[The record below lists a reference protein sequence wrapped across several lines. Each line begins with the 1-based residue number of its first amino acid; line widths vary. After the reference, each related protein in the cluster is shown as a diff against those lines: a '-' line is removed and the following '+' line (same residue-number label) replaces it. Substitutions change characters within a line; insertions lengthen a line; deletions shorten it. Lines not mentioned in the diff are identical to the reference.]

1 MKLHEYQG
9 KELFARAG
17 IPVAPSQAT
26 AGQVVT
32 TVEELEKIK
41 DSYGNKMVLK
51 AQVHVG
57 GRGKAGGV
65 KVVSPDQAVD
75 VGGKILGMDIKGL
88 IVKKMLVEQAIE
100 IDKEFYLGVIQD
112 RANRGVTF
120 MASAMG
126 GVDIEEVAVTHPD
139 KIIKVT
145 VDPTIGLR
153 DFNVRE
159 IVFGAEFP
167 AEIRNQA
174 ADFVKKLYKVFMDN
188 DCTLAE
194 INPLVITKQGELI
207 AADAKVDMDDN
218 ADFRHLEWEEMR
230 DLDEKDQLEQL
241 AKKSG
246 LSYVELEG
254 DIGCVVNGAGLAMAT
269 MDVIKYNGG
278 KPANFLDIGGSSNPD
293 KVVVAMNILM
303 SKPLKAILFNIFGGI
318 TRCDDVARG
327 LITAFEKIKV
337 EIPVIIRL
345 TGTNEEIARD
355 MLEKAGYKVG
365 SSMDEAVKEVV
376 AAANNK

>member
-9 KELFARAG
+9 KELFEKAG
-17 IPVAPSQAT
+17 IPVAK
-26 AGQVVT
+26 GQVVQSI
-32 TVEELEKIK
+32 EELEKIK
-41 DSYGNKMVLK
+41 NDFGNLVVLK

-65 KVVSPDQAVD
+65 KLVAPDKVVETGSQ
-75 VGGKILGMDIKGL
+75 ILGMDIKGL
-88 IVKKMLVEQAIE
+88 TVKKLLVAEAVDIK
-100 IDKEFYLGVIQD
+100 KEFYLGIIQD
-112 RANRGVTF
+112 RASRGITF

-145 VDPTIGLR
+145 VDPSIGLQ
-153 DFNVRE
+153 DFHIRN

-167 AEIRNQA
+167 VELRGQA

-194 INPLVITKQGELI
+194 INPLAITADGNLI

-218 ADFRHLEWEEMR
+218 AEFRHLDWDAMR
-230 DLDEKDQLEQL
+230 DIDGEDKLEL
-241 AKKSG
+241 EAKKSG

-293 KVVVAMNILM
+293 KVVAAMNILM
-303 SKPLKAILFNIFGGI
+303 AKPLKAILFNIFGGI

-327 LITAFEKIKV
+327 LLTAFEKIDVK
-337 EIPVIIRL
+337 IPVVIRL
-345 TGTNEEIARD
+345 TGTNEEVARKL
-355 MLEKAGYKVG
+355 LEDAGYKVG
-365 SSMDEAVKEVV
+365 TSMDEAVKEVV
-376 AAANNK
+376 AAANSN

>member
-9 KELFARAG
+9 KELFAKAG
-17 IPVAPSQAT
+17 IPVPK
-26 AGQVVT
+26 GQVISSVD
-32 TVEELEKIK
+32 ELDKVKSSLEGKI
-41 DSYGNKMVLK
+41 VLK

-57 GRGKAGGV
+57 GRGKAGGI
-65 KVVSPDQAVD
+65 KVVDQENAEETA
-75 VGGKILGMDIKGL
+75 KSLLGMDLKGL
-88 IVKKMLVEQAIE
+88 IVKKLLVEQAIA

-126 GVDIEEVAVTHPD
+126 GVDIEEVAVEHPD

-145 VDPTIGLR
+145 VDPTLGLKDFQVR
-153 DFNVRE
+153 D

-167 AEIRNQA
+167 AELRNQA
-174 ADFVKKLYKVFMDN
+174 ADFVKKLYKVFLDN

-194 INPLVITKQGELI
+194 INPLVITKDGQLL

-218 ADFRHLEWEEMR
+218 ADFRHPEWADMR
-230 DLDEKDQLEQL
+230 DLDEKDKLEL
-241 AKKSG
+241 EAKQSG

-269 MDVIKYNGG
+269 MDVVKYNGG

-293 KVVVAMNILM
+293 KVVAAMNILM

-318 TRCDDVARG
+318 TRCDDVAKG
-327 LITAFEKIKV
+327 LLTAFDRLNV
-337 EIPVIIRL
+337 DIPVVIRL
-345 TGTNEEIARD
+345 TGTNEDVARE

-365 SSMDEAVKEVV
+365 SSMDDAVKEVV
-376 AAANNK
+376 ELAKSR

>member
-9 KELFARAG
+9 SELFAAAG
-17 IPVAPSQAT
+17 IPT
-26 AGQVVT
+26 GTGHVVT
-32 TVEELEKIK
+32 TVEEVEKIK
-41 DSYGNKMVLK
+41 DTLGDLLVLK

-65 KVVSPDQAVD
+65 KLATPDKAVE
-75 VGGKILGMDIKGL
+75 VASKILGMDIKGL
-88 IVKKMLVEQAIE
+88 TVKKLYVKTAID

-112 RANRGVTF
+112 RTNRGVTF

-145 VDPTIGLR
+145 VDPSLGLQE
-153 DFNVRE
+153 FQVRE
-159 IVFGAEFP
+159 IIFGAEFP
-167 AEIRNQA
+167 ESVRNQA
-174 ADFVKKLYKVFMDN
+174 ADFVRKLYKVFMEN

-194 INPLVITKQGELI
+194 INPLVITKDGKLM

-218 ADFRHLEWEEMR
+218 ADFRHPEWEDMR
-230 DLDEKDQLEQL
+230 DLEGSDKLEL
-241 AKKSG
+241 DAKKAG

-293 KVVVAMNILM
+293 KVVTAMNILM
-303 SKPLKAILFNIFGGI
+303 AKPLKAILFNIFGGI
-318 TRCDDVARG
+318 TRCDDVAKG
-327 LITAFEKIKV
+327 LLTAFERLKV
-337 EIPVIIRL
+337 DIPVVIRL
-345 TGTNEEIARD
+345 TGTNEDIARE

-376 AAANNK
+376 ALANGK

>member
-9 KELFARAG
+9 SELFSQAG
-17 IPVAPSQAT
+17 IPT
-26 AGQVVT
+26 GAGHVVT
-32 TVEELEKIK
+32 TIEEVEKLK
-41 DSYGNKMVLK
+41 DSLGDLLVIK

-65 KVVSPDQAVD
+65 KLAKPENAVE
-75 VGGKILGMDIKGL
+75 VASKILGMDIKGL
-88 IVKKMLVEQAIE
+88 TVKKILVKEAID
-100 IDKEFYLGVIQD
+100 IDKEYYLGVIQD

-120 MASAMG
+120 MASVMG

-145 VDPTIGLR
+145 IDPSLGLQE
-153 DFNVRE
+153 FQVRE

-167 AEIRNQA
+167 VELRIQA
-174 ADFVKKLYKVFMDN
+174 SDFVRKLYKVFMEN

-194 INPLVITKQGELI
+194 INPLVVTKNGQLI
-207 AADAKVDMDDN
+207 AADAKVETDDN
-218 ADFRHLEWEEMR
+218 ADFRHPEWEDMR
-230 DLDEKDQLEQL
+230 DLDGSDKLEL
-241 AKKSG
+241 DAKKAG

-293 KVVVAMNILM
+293 KVVTAMNILM
-303 SKPLKAILFNIFGGI
+303 AKPLKAILFNIFGGI

-337 EIPVIIRL
+337 DIPVVIRL
-345 TGTNEEIARD
+345 TGTNEEVARD
-355 MLEKAGYKVG
+355 LLEKAGYKVG
-365 SSMDEAVKEVV
+365 SSMDEAIKEVV
-376 AAANNK
+376 ALANNR

>member
-9 KELFARAG
+9 KQVFAKAG
-17 IPVAPSQAT
+17 IPVPQ
-26 AGQVVT
+26 GQVIT
-32 TVEELEKIK
+32 SIEELEKIK
-41 DSYGNKMVLK
+41 NSFGEKIVLK
-51 AQVHVG
+51 SQVHVG
-57 GRGKAGGV
+57 GRGKAGGI
-65 KVVSPDQAVD
+65 KVVNPADAIET
-75 VGGKILGMDIKGL
+75 GKKILGMDLKGL
-88 IVKKMLVEQAIE
+88 IVKKLLVEGAIN
-100 IDKEFYLGVIQD
+100 IDKEYYLGVIQD

-139 KIIKVT
+139 KIVKVT
-145 VDPTIGLR
+145 VDPSIGLKDFHVR
-153 DFNVRE
+153 D

-167 AEIRNQA
+167 AELRAQA
-174 ADFVKKLYKVFMDN
+174 GDFVRKLYQVFIDN

-194 INPLVITKQGELI
+194 INPLVITKEGNLI

-218 ADFRHLEWEEMR
+218 ADFRHPEWEEMR
-230 DLDEKDQLEQL
+230 ELDEKDRLEL
-241 AKKSG
+241 TAKQAG

-293 KVVVAMNILM
+293 KVVTAMNILL

-318 TRCDDVARG
+318 TRCDDVAKG
-327 LITAFEKIKV
+327 LLTAFERLEVKV
-337 EIPVIIRL
+337 PVVIRL
-345 TGTNEEIARD
+345 TGTNEEIARE
-355 MLEKAGYKVG
+355 MLNQAGYSVG
-365 SSMDEAVKEVV
+365 SSMDEAVREVV
-376 AAANNK
+376 RLAKEN

>member
-9 KELFARAG
+9 KELFEKAG
-17 IPVAPSQAT
+17 IPVAK
-26 AGQVVT
+26 GKVVT
-32 TVEELEKIK
+32 SLEELEKIK
-41 DSYGNKMVLK
+41 GDFNDCNEVVLK

-65 KVVSPDQAVD
+65 KLGKPEQIVEIGS
-75 VGGKILGMDIKGL
+75 KILGMDIKGL
-88 IVKKMLVEQAIE
+88 TVKKLLVAEAVDIK
-100 IDKEFYLGVIQD
+100 KEFYLGVIQD
-112 RANRGVTF
+112 RASRGVTF

-145 VDPTIGLR
+145 VDPSIGLKDFHVR
-153 DFNVRE
+153 D

-167 AEIRNQA
+167 VELRGQA
-174 ADFVKKLYKVFMDN
+174 ADFVKKLYKVFVDN

-194 INPLVITKQGELI
+194 INPLAITGDGNLI
-207 AADAKVDMDDN
+207 AADAKIDMDDN
-218 ADFRHLEWEEMR
+218 ADFRHPEWEDMR
-230 DLDEKDQLEQL
+230 DLEGSDKLEL
-241 AKKSG
+241 DAKKSG

-293 KVVVAMNILM
+293 KVVTAMNILM
-303 SKPLKAILFNIFGGI
+303 AKPLKAILFNIFGGI
-318 TRCDDVARG
+318 TRCDDVAKG
-327 LITAFEKIKV
+327 LLTAFERLKV
-337 EIPVIIRL
+337 EIPVVIRL
-345 TGTNEEIARD
+345 TGTNEEIARKL
-355 MLEKAGYKVG
+355 LEDAGYKVG
-365 SSMDEAVKEVV
+365 TSMDEAVKEVV
-376 AAANNK
+376 ALANKN